1 MLRTFVRRL
10 SGAGAAAA
18 LGLAT
23 LGLVGT
29 SAFAAPLSVQ
39 SNNSTVTVDPNS
51 QSGLSSWVVDGTNQ
65 LNQQW
70 FWYSV
75 GSSAPQSIDTLN
87 NTFSFNQ
94 DGVLTETYGGDGF
107 TLTLNAILTGGAVNS
122 GNSAMTQTVSVDNNT
137 DSDLD
142 FHLYEYSDFTLNN
155 KTLNNNTLTLSGSPV
170 STADQT
176 APLGTTMNI
185 GVNPSVDHSQIG
197 TNGAIKLALNNGST
211 PVTLGDNGVGPIIGN
226 TNFAFEWD
234 PTIAVNGTF
243 QESIV
248 QSIQGGVVPLPSAAF
263 SAVVLLAVLSG
274 INLTR
279 KAVKVIA

>member
-107 TLTLNAILTGGAVNS
+107 TLTLNATLTGGAVNS

-211 PVTLGDNGVGPIIGN
+211 PVTLGDNGIGPIIGN